1 MVTSEISESSPVA
14 TKNPFLTGVNKS
26 PPSYAAIVKNK
37 PRLDMSTAPFPVLSD
52 PRIKSHDP
60 RVTAQAI
67 PSSSN
72 SSLHLKGIPDE
83 LNNEQFLTNHFN
95 RFGSV
100 VSVLCNTNKKFAH
113 VHFQSR
119 VR

>member
-1 MVTSEISESSPVA
+1 MVTSEIPESSPVT

-26 PPSYAAIVKNK
+26 PPSYTAIVKNK
-37 PRLDMSTAPFPVLSD
+37 PRLDMSTVPFPVLSD

-83 LNNEQFLTNHFN
+83 LNNEQFLTNHFS